1 MPTRLFRQG
10 PQLRGG
16 ACPPPNR
23 RTGRW
28 DRACLQDSLRSFPLS
43 REVPQLTLG
52 GCPVQRAVGGRACA
66 TQTDQQTRPPATCHD
81 PETSQSAREA
91 FPLLRI
97 GFGRPEETM
106 GGPTVGSY
114 SLGPHVSIG
123 GIEAHSYTPLSDVPA
138 RLNTSTFT
146 RVGNPF
152 PFRLNPPRRSAAL
165 LRAQQG
171 VVHLVAE
178 QLWAPQ
184 VGRAPANAPSR
195 EFH

>member
-1 MPTRLFRQG
+1 MREF
-10 PQLRGG
+10 PQL
-16 ACPPPNR
+16 N
-23 RTGRW
+23 
-28 DRACLQDSLRSFPLS
+28 
-43 REVPQLTLG
+43 LG
-52 GCPVQRAVGGRACA
+52 VYLVERAVGARACA
-66 TQTDQQTRPPATCHD
+66 NRTDQQTERPVIYHGL
-81 PETSQSAREA
+81 ETSPGAREA

-97 GFGRPEETM
+97 GFGRPEEAM

-152 PFRLNPPRRSAAL
+152 PFRLNPPRRSSAL
-165 LRAQQG
+165 LRPQQG

-178 QLWAPQ
+178 QLWTPQ
-184 VGRAPANAPSR
+184 VGRALAVTPSR
-195 EFH
+195 DFH